1 MCGTFSNSFHVMSPS
16 RPKLYNPKLVCACAL
31 LFTPIFGA
39 LLQARN
45 WEEMG
50 MPENA
55 RASRVWVRSTVW
67 LIVVY
72 LVLQALFR
80 NEEIANWLG
89 PYFLIVLWGSWMLT
103 NGWRQLAFVNQ
114 TYGKNYDSLPFGRP
128 MILGAAGWLF
138 YGLIS
143 FTMALGLSLAGIEP
157 LNQSAPENGVV
168 IRIPEGSDKPV
179 IEPLPAPDDK
189 NAAAAPEHQDTT
201 PPAAAP
207 ASAADTTNPSHS

>member
-1 MCGTFSNSFHVMSPS
+1 MSPS

-50 MPENA
+50 IPENA

-80 NEEIANWLG
+80 NEEIANW
-89 PYFLIVLWGSWMLT
+89 P
-103 NGWRQLAFVNQ
+103 
-114 TYGKNYDSLPFGRP
+114 
-128 MILGAAGWLF
+128 LF
-138 YGLIS
+138 PNR
-143 FTMALGLSLAGIEP
+143 ALGLVDAHKRLAPTGLCQPNLWEE
-157 LNQSAPENGVV
+157 L
-168 IRIPEGSDKPV
+168 
-179 IEPLPAPDDK
+179 
-189 NAAAAPEHQDTT
+189 
-201 PPAAAP
+201 
-207 ASAADTTNPSHS
+207 

>member
-1 MCGTFSNSFHVMSPS
+1 
-16 RPKLYNPKLVCACAL
+16 
-31 LFTPIFGA
+31 
-39 LLQARN
+39 
-45 WEEMG
+45 MG
-50 MPENA
+50 IPENA

-114 TYGKNYDSLPFGRP
+114 TYGKNYDSLPIGRP

-157 LNQSAPENGVV
+157 LNQSAPKMVSSSVSQRVLTNLLSNRFRLRTTRMQQQRRSTKTQRRLRQPMRRQR
-168 IRIPEGSDKPV
+168 IRRTS
-179 IEPLPAPDDK
+179 LTL
-189 NAAAAPEHQDTT
+189 NT
-201 PPAAAP
+201 
-207 ASAADTTNPSHS
+207 

>member
-1 MCGTFSNSFHVMSPS
+1 MSPS

-50 MPENA
+50 IPENA

-114 TYGKNYDSLPFGRP
+114 TYGNNTVCR
-128 MILGAAGWLF
+128 
-138 YGLIS
+138 
-143 FTMALGLSLAGIEP
+143 
-157 LNQSAPENGVV
+157 
-168 IRIPEGSDKPV
+168 SD
-179 IEPLPAPDDK
+179 AR
-189 NAAAAPEHQDTT
+189 
-201 PPAAAP
+201 
-207 ASAADTTNPSHS
+207 

>member
-1 MCGTFSNSFHVMSPS
+1 MSPS

-50 MPENA
+50 IPENA

-114 TYGKNYDSLPFGRP
+114 TYGKNYDSLPIGRP

-168 IRIPEGSDKPV
+168 IRIQRVLTNLLSNRFRLRTTRKQRQRRSTKTQRRLRQ
-179 IEPLPAPDDK
+179 PLRRQRIRRTRLTL
-189 NAAAAPEHQDTT
+189 NA
-201 PPAAAP
+201 
-207 ASAADTTNPSHS
+207 